1 MRGMD
6 SWGEGK
12 IFLKEKQSKQLQ
24 LNLTLTLARPTYGRN
39 PCCLG
44 KWHLLLVKIKRTLK
58 TVDGCFYSSEL
69 TINSGLAWPL
79 RVVST
84 DRQTQTVRP
93 GCRPC
98 VCVSGCTPASAGAIL
113 IQERKHWIIQHK
125 LKLLGCLVLSG
136 SNLFGGSD
144 VLPMFLCKDEHQ
156 MR

>member
-1 MRGMD
+1 MRGRKYFFKREAEQTTSVELD
-6 SWGEGK
+6 LDVGQAH
-12 IFLKEKQSKQLQ
+12 IRKE
-24 LNLTLTLARPTYGRN
+24 P
-39 PCCLG
+39 
-44 KWHLLLVKIKRTLK
+44 LLFEEMAFISLSVKIKRTLK

-84 DRQTQTVRP
+84 DRQTQTIRP

-113 IQERKHWIIQHK
+113 IQDWKHWIIQHK

-136 SNLFGGSD
+136 SNLFEG
-144 VLPMFLCKDEHQ
+144 K
-156 MR
+156 